1 MRVGY
6 RVTLG
11 ILTVMILITMTIG
24 TSYSFYSVSDEQ
36 ENPNSLATTCFK
48 IEFKD
53 GQDDINITNAY
64 PMDDDKALQGTPH
77 TFTIHNTCTREN
89 SAEGIN
95 YKIILSSLKLD
106 GEDVSKDLTSQIK
119 YKLVE
124 NGDVVGTTG
133 TKLSEANLYNDLPE
147 NIKSTH
153 NIDKSYLLKDSGI
166 LNFDE
171 TKTYKLYLW
180 INSEAGNEVM
190 TNKFKG
196 KIIIYAD
203 I

>member
-36 ENPNSLATTCFK
+36 DTANNLTSTCFK

-53 GQDDINITNAY
+53 GQDNINITNAY
-64 PMDDDKALQGTPH
+64 PMNDNSVDTKITPH
-77 TFTIHNTCTREN
+77 TFTIQNTCTKEN

-95 YKIILSSLKLD
+95 YKVILSSLKLEE
-106 GEDVSKDLTSQIK
+106 GEESLLENIK

-124 NGDVVGTTG
+124 ENVENGAVSG
-133 TKLSEANLYNDLPE
+133 KLSEVTPYENLPE

-153 NIDKSYLLKDSGI
+153 KIDKSYLLKASGT
-166 LNFDE
+166 LNFGE
-171 TKTYKLYLW
+171 TKKYKLYLW
-180 INSEAGNEVM
+180 IDENAGNEVM